1 MGAAASSI
9 PTVTAWAAEEG
20 DDTSTIPPLKIGLMT
35 YLLGKEWDIETIIRN
50 CTEAKF
56 EHVELRTTHAHG
68 VEVSLSPQERAGV
81 RQRFEDA
88 GLKLS
93 LASGFAYH
101 HSDPAKQ
108 KENIEGTKE
117 YTLLARDLGAIGIR
131 VFPNAL
137 SNEAGESEEQII
149 ERIGHAAAEV
159 ATFGADHGVE
169 IRLANHGRG
178 TNRISVVKRI
188 LDAANCPHL
197 FVNWNCDRSD
207 MASPGLEAHFHLVKD
222 RIRNIH
228 LHDLTDDYP
237 YRQLFA
243 LLRASG
249 YDGYCDAEVSASLE
263 PVRFMKY
270 YRALFL
276 ALQNAV

>member
-1 MGAAASSI
+1 MLNCVRLTHMASKSRSRRR
-9 PTVTAWAAEEG
+9 T
-20 DDTSTIPPLKIGLMT
+20 GL
-35 YLLGKEWDIETIIRN
+35 
-50 CTEAKF
+50 
-56 EHVELRTTHAHG
+56 
-68 VEVSLSPQERAGV
+68 V

-88 GLKLS
+88 GIKLS

-101 HSDPAKQ
+101 HSDSAKL

-137 SNEAGESEEQII
+137 SNEAGESEDQII
-149 ERIGHAAAEV
+149 ERIGLAAAEV

-178 TNRISVVKRI
+178 TNRVSVVKRI

-197 FVNWNCDRSD
+197 FVNWNCDRTD
-207 MASPGLEAHFHLVKD
+207 MESPGLEAHFHLVKD

-237 YRQLFA
+237 YRQLF
-243 LLRASG
+243 RCCQASG
-249 YDGYCDAEVSASLE
+249 YAGYCDAEVSASLE

-276 ALQNAV
+276 ALQNVS